1 MVQKSQLKW
10 YKHYLKGDYSYDLQT
25 ILDIMV
31 SEIIEI
37 TFILKTL
44 GPLLDIPNILT
55 RIWQLKSWVYLE
67 DYLISSQKYNQLNA
81 FWWNLKRKSG
91 G

>member
-10 YKHYLKGDYSYDLQT
+10 YKHYLKCDYSYDLQT

-55 RIWQLKSWVYLE
+55 SI
-67 DYLISSQKYNQLNA
+67 
-81 FWWNLKRKSG
+81 
-91 G
+91 